1 MFRITL
7 RATRIVGKWLPR
19 GMVPW
24 AAIVVSTIS
33 FAAATGSEE
42 RISTEVF
49 AKAQRNGSVRIIVEL
64 KLLTNFD
71 GADDSRE
78 NAIRATQ
85 SAVFSELAGVNYRI
99 IRTYKATPAIVLQ
112 ASPAALQII
121 AASPNVL
128 RVFEDRLSFPSKE
141 GG

>member
-1 MFRITL
+1 MLRKTL
-7 RATRIVGKWLPR
+7 GATRIVGKWLPQ

-24 AAIVVSTIS
+24 AAIIFSTIS
-33 FAAATGSEE
+33 FAAAMGTKE

>member
-1 MFRITL
+1 MVRKTL
-7 RATRIVGKWLPR
+7 RVTRIVGKWLPR

-24 AAIVVSTIS
+24 TAIIVSTIS
-33 FAAATGSEE
+33 FAASMGTEE

-71 GADDSRE
+71 GSDDSRE

-85 SAVFSELAGVNYRI
+85 LALFSELVDVNYRI

-112 ASPAALQII
+112 ASSAALEII

-128 RVFEDRLSFPSKE
+128 RVVEDRLSFPKE